1 MNLEV
6 EAQNDGSIHF
16 VAPDKGTIA
25 RLSYREVAI
34 LYGLSTASTMSPMRA
49 EVFFEML
56 HASLA
61 AGPLAARLTTL
72 KTAEPSGPLLLFADL
87 GHLQALNLITPSL
100 RHPLLELSQR
110 RPQAPVRLTKQ
121 GEILMDCLTT
131 KWAGWAA
138 YTQRF
143 PFSMLSVQI

>member
-6 EAQNDGSIHF
+6 EAQDDGSIHF

-25 RLSYREVAI
+25 RLTYREVAI
-34 LYGLSTASTMSPMRA
+34 LYGLSSASTMSPIRA

-61 AGPLAARLTTL
+61 ARPLRARLTTL
-72 KTAEPSGPLLLFADL
+72 KTVEPSRPLAFFADL
-87 GHLQALNLITPSL
+87 GHLQALNLITPSF

-110 RPQAPVRLTKQ
+110 RPHAPVRLTRQ
-121 GEILMDCLTT
+121 GEILMDWLTT
-131 KWAGWAA
+131 NWTGWAA

-143 PFSMLSVQI
+143 PLSMLST